1 MMNKM
6 LLTLASSAAALL
18 VSVPALAAPTIVNIS
33 AFDPSAPGDQP
44 TPVTQTFG
52 PGTYTI
58 SVIGQAAGGLYDAW
72 SVAANN
78 FGTPAQN
85 ADGQWDERYN
95 YVVDDGLGN
104 YVAVNPYAGQR
115 FATAAAALAAFSG
128 VLSTFTLTQTSAVT
142 FGIPDYLFVDNS
154 GGVSLGITQTSPASV
169 PEPATIGLFGLGML
183 GLLAMRRRQK
193 NNLAY

>member
-1 MMNKM
+1 MNKL
-6 LLTLASSAAALL
+6 LLTLAASTAALL
-18 VSVPALAAPTIVNIS
+18 VSAPAFADPTIVNIS
-33 AFDPSAPGDQP
+33 AYDPTAPGDAP

-58 SVIGQAAGGLYDAW
+58 AVIGQAAGGLYNAW

-78 FGTPAQN
+78 YGTPTQN

-95 YVVDDGLGN
+95 YVVGN
-104 YVAVNPYAGQR
+104 NLANIVAVNPYAGQR
-115 FATAAAALAAFSG
+115 FATAADALAAFSG

-142 FGIPDYLFVDNS
+142 FGIPDYLFVDNT

-169 PEPATIGLFGLGML
+169 PEPATVGLFGLGML
-183 GLLAMRRRQK
+183 GLLVMRRRQK